1 VVKEGATVM
10 GKAADNE
17 RLKLRAV
24 FFNNLSVACFV
35 TGLFIPYLA
44 LLRGWGQS
52 MNFFEAVMA
61 GNWKSAQ
68 GEALGLLAAVIALSL
83 GFVFRRRADKIAGSI
98 ED

>member
-1 VVKEGATVM
+1 M
-10 GKAADNE
+10 GKVADNE

-52 MNFFEAVMA
+52 MNFLAAVVA
-61 GNWKSAQ
+61 GNWTSAQ
-68 GEALGLLAAVIALSL
+68 ADALGLLAAIIALSL
-83 GFVFRRRADKIAGSI
+83 GYIFRRRADKIAGSI

>member
-1 VVKEGATVM
+1 M

-17 RLKLRAV
+17 RLKLRAT

-52 MNFFEAVMA
+52 MNFFEALARGEWA
-61 GNWKSAQ
+61 GAQ
-68 GEALGLLAAVIALSL
+68 RDALGFVAIVVALSL
-83 GFVFRRRADKIAGSI
+83 AYIFRRRADKIAQSI
-98 ED
+98 QD

>member
-1 VVKEGATVM
+1 M

-17 RLKLRAV
+17 RLKLRAT

-52 MNFFEAVMA
+52 MNFFEGLVTGGWA
-61 GNWKSAQ
+61 SAR
-68 GEALGLLAAVIALSL
+68 GDALGFLAIVVALSL
-83 GFVFRRRADKIAGSI
+83 SYIFRRRADKIAQSI
-98 ED
+98 QD

>member
-1 VVKEGATVM
+1 M

-17 RLKLRAV
+17 RLKLRAI

-52 MNFFEAVMA
+52 MHFFEALLA
-61 GNWKSAQ
+61 GEWASARSD
-68 GEALGLLAAVIALSL
+68 ALGLLAAVLALSL
-83 GFVFRRRADKIAGSI
+83 GYIFRRRADKIAQSLQ
-98 ED
+98 D